1 MEDELNVEKPA
12 RPMPK
17 IFGAEYVTHELAVAG
32 LVRNP
37 LRLSV
42 AELRGMELVEVRDLK
57 MVCGSGEELELIGS
71 YRGVPL
77 VAILKRA
84 EIIKRDRGSSG
95 RIYVTITSS
104 DGRGALFS
112 YQELFNSVNG
122 EGAIVIVEKNGAPL
136 DESEGKIAFVSAKDL
151 RSGARKLRYVARV
164 GVHEHNPEA
173 ERA

>member
-1 MEDELNVEKPA
+1 MAKPGH
-12 RPMPK
+12 MPK
-17 IFGAEYVTHELAVAG
+17 VYGAEYMTHELAVEG

-42 AELRGMELVEVRDLK
+42 SELRGMELVEVRDLK

-77 VAILKRA
+77 AEILKRA
-84 EIIKRDRGSSG
+84 EIVKRDRGSSG
-95 RIYVTITSS
+95 RIYVTVVSS
-104 DGRGALFS
+104 DGRGTLFS
-112 YQELFNSVNG
+112 YQELFNSVIG

-136 DESEGKIAFVSAKDL
+136 DESEGEIAFVSAKDL
-151 RSGARKLRYVARV
+151 RSGARKLRYLVRV
-164 GVHEHNPEA
+164 GVHEHDPET